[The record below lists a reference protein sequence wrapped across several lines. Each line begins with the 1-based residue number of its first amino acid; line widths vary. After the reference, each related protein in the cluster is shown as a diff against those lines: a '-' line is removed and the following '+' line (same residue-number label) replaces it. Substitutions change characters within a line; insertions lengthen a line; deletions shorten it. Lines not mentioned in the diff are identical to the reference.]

1 MPCAATPLDKVYK
14 EEKNSPLFQ
23 QTEELHPTM
32 SMRTSSVEAR
42 EKWRSFFEH
51 PDTTVQ
57 LAREKLIQYQ
67 NYCRTQDPHQ
77 QLVPGYDMLSWIGVP
92 MAQSMHKIRSNE
104 VDQMMNL
111 IPKLDFSN
119 LKVLYHRLKTN
130 WTSPVFRPLCIAIL
144 RRISVHREF
153 TNFSKKIMDHHAS
166 LGDDVMNIPMK
177 FLHQL
182 WANDQHLTGVLRGT
196 VFERI
201 FRRLIDSYLENSV
214 SKGVPHT
221 NLVDLVKG
229 VGGNKGRFLTP
240 NETRAMNKH
249 LTKKMLYYLSGTSK
263 DSGDVHM
270 HKILVRKMLDL
281 IRKMCVVV
289 VELLFVCTL
298 YPKHME
304 PTPIF

>member
-1 MPCAATPLDKVYK
+1 
-14 EEKNSPLFQ
+14 
-23 QTEELHPTM
+23 
-32 SMRTSSVEAR
+32 
-42 EKWRSFFEH
+42 
-51 PDTTVQ
+51 
-57 LAREKLIQYQ
+57 
-67 NYCRTQDPHQ
+67 
-77 QLVPGYDMLSWIGVP
+77 
-92 MAQSMHKIRSNE
+92 
-104 VDQMMNL
+104 
-111 IPKLDFSN
+111 
-119 LKVLYHRLKTN
+119 
-130 WTSPVFRPLCIAIL
+130 
-144 RRISVHREF
+144 
-153 TNFSKKIMDHHAS
+153 MDHHAS

-298 YPKHME
+298 YPKHVE
-304 PTPIF
+304 PMPIF